1 MKVYPLGYSNQGHLV
16 EKLMADPKVLLIDTR
31 HSPNSKMPAWAGAA
45 LKAKYGERYRF
56 AGKYLGNV
64 NHWNGGPMTLANPAI
79 GIRGL
84 VMYLREGYDLIL
96 LCGCS
101 SYAECH
107 RRLIVELLCKA
118 MPEVEVVFPEQTVQS
133 GMIKCF
139 STRPPYGTW
148 LANPQKFG
156 EAGIIPK
163 TIENRDHDFTGGYRG
178 PVLIHQSKTFESD
191 AIAYWMRYCPCL
203 GDGML
208 GDAFSLEKKDY
219 PLGAIVGK
227 ADLVDVIEDSD
238 DPWFF
243 GRYGIVLENARPI
256 GPIPYRGMLGIFEVP
271 ESILESHEVL
281 R

>member
-1 MKVYPLGYSNQGHLV
+1 
-16 EKLMADPKVLLIDTR
+16 
-31 HSPNSKMPAWAGAA
+31 
-45 LKAKYGERYRF
+45 
-56 AGKYLGNV
+56 
-64 NHWNGGPMTLANPAI
+64 MTLANPAI